1 MPTKA
6 KLDLYKTSV
15 LPQLTYCHTVWHFC
29 KASDRCKLE
38 RVQERALRAIF
49 NTKAHS
55 YEELLNRA
63 NLSTLYN
70 IRLQDIAILMFKVK
84 NNISPLYVNRI
95 FETVD
100 KGYGLRNADFH
111 RPCFNTVQY
120 GKHAL
125 RYFGPYIWSILSQ
138 ADREKPSLESFKN
151 AIRKTNLQDLVEN
164 SCKNCK
170 ICLS

>member
-70 IRLQDIAILMFKVK
+70 IRLQDIEILMFKVK

-100 KGYGLRNADFH
+100 KG
-111 RPCFNTVQY
+111 Y

>member
-1 MPTKA
+1 M
-6 KLDLYKTSV
+6 
-15 LPQLTYCHTVWHFC
+15 
-29 KASDRCKLE
+29 
-38 RVQERALRAIF
+38 QERALRAIF

-63 NLSTLYN
+63 KLSTLYN
-70 IRLQDIAILMFKVK
+70 RRLQDIAILMFKVK

-111 RPCFNTVQY
+111 RPRFNTVQY

-125 RYFGPYIWSILSQ
+125 RYFGPYIWSTLSQ
-138 ADREKPSLESFKN
+138 ADSQRPSLESFKN

-170 ICLS
+170 ICRS